1 MRKTVATQI
10 LTLVAPHVTF
20 VPAVSAMPAAAQPK
34 VVIIVGATHSTTAKY
49 RSYADIAYAE
59 ARKYTTNVVKVYSP
73 YATWSKVKSATVGAS
88 VVIYMGHGNG
98 WPSPYTYDP
107 LYTTKNGF
115 GLNATS
121 GAGDYNTKYYGEPY
135 VSTLDLADDA
145 IVLLHHLCYAA
156 GNSEPGQAAPSV
168 SVARQR
174 LDNYA
179 AGFLKAGAS
188 AVIADGH
195 RGPADYLRAL
205 FTTNKTIEQLW
216 RTQPNAQ
223 GNFVSFA
230 SKRTPGATA
239 FSDPETPTSG
249 FYRSLV
255 GDRSVTTSD
264 ILGDSYGS
272 TSGDPANLQV
282 PGNAAVG
289 TDGAGLHSDPA
300 TLTPAAATE
309 PDSVL
314 PAGTRLRVVESAGMT
329 ATDGSSVVRVEGL
342 DDEAIDGYVQAGDLL
357 PRDSA
362 PPVVRSLMTDG
373 RFSPNGDSIAD
384 TATITGR
391 LSESADWT
399 LRVRDAGGT
408 VLYARSGSGNT
419 FSGTWDGRDSSGA
432 VMPEG
437 SFAVSLTA
445 PDGWKNGPTT
455 ASASVAIDL
464 TPSQLTALTP
474 DAETVSWFAPNGDG
488 SRDTIA
494 LTATN
499 SEPGSFT
506 VRVRN
511 SDNILVRLFTVA
523 SGTGP
528 TSVVWDGKNS
538 SGAVVPDG
546 PYIMRVYPVDAYG
559 NAGTWAER
567 TVNVVAALKSVK
579 SSAAVFFPQDL
590 DSMAKTTTLSF
601 VLVRP
606 MTITWTIRDAAG
618 AIVDTRLAGIERAAG
633 TTSLVFDGRR
643 TDGTMLPPGK
653 YTSFVNATDGTLTAT
668 QAVSFEADA
677 FAPRLS
683 DTTPARGQSVTLY
696 VTSAEPLSATAPRAY
711 VYEPGLAAWSVALT
725 KTGTYTYKATLA
737 LKKGGSAGTL
747 SIKILG
753 TDSKGQIQ
761 RSTRT
766 FPLS

>member
-1 MRKTVATQI
+1 MRKAVAILI
-10 LTLVAPHVTF
+10 LTLVAALGAF
-20 VPAVSAMPAAAQPK
+20 VPAASAMPAAAQPK
-34 VVIIVGATHSTTAKY
+34 VVIIVGATHGATAKY
-49 RSYADIAYAE
+49 RTYADAAYAE

-73 YATWSKVKSATVGAS
+73 YATWTKVKAATVGAS

-121 GAGDYNTKYYGEPY
+121 GAGDSNNKYYGEPY
-135 VSTLDLADDA
+135 VRTLDLADDA

-156 GNSEPGQAAPSV
+156 GNSEPGHAQPTV

-179 AGFLKAGAS
+179 AGFLRAGAS

-195 RGPADYLRAL
+195 AGPVSYLRAL
-205 FTTNKTIEQLW
+205 FTTHQTIEQLW
-216 RTQPNAQ
+216 RTQPNAN
-223 GNFVSFA
+223 GHVATFA

-239 FSDPETPTSG
+239 FSDPDTATSG

-255 GDRSVTTSD
+255 GDRNVTTSD
-264 ILGDSYGS
+264 ILGDSYSS
-272 TSGDPANLQV
+272 TSANPTSLAV

-289 TDGAGLHSDPA
+289 TAGAGLHSDPT
-300 TLTPAAATE
+300 TLTAAAVAE

-314 PAGTRLRVVESAGMT
+314 PAGTRLRVTESAGMT
-329 ATDGSSVVRVEGL
+329 AADGSSVVRVAGL
-342 DDEAIDGYVQAGDLL
+342 DDASIDGYVQASALL
-357 PRDSA
+357 PRDGTA
-362 PPVVRSLMTDG
+362 PVVRSLTTDG
-373 RFSPNGDSIAD
+373 RFSPNGDEIAD
-384 TATITGR
+384 TATMSGR
-391 LSESADWT
+391 LSEAADWV

-408 VLYARSGSGNT
+408 VLYSRSGTGNT
-419 FSGTWDGRDSSGA
+419 FSGSWDGRNAGGS
-432 VMPEG
+432 VMPDG
-437 SFAVSLTA
+437 AYPVTVTA
-445 PDGWKNGPTT
+445 TDSWANGPTT
-455 ASASVAIDL
+455 ATASLVVD
-464 TPSQLTALTP
+464 TVPSQLTALTP
-474 DAETVSWFAPNGDG
+474 DAETVGWFAPNGDG
-488 SRDTIA
+488 SRDTTA

-511 SDNILVRLFTVA
+511 SDNVLVRLFTVA
-523 SGTGP
+523 SGTSP
-528 TSVVWDGKNS
+528 TSIVWDGKNS

-546 PYIMRVYPVDAYG
+546 PYIIRVYPVDAYG
-559 NAGTWAER
+559 NQGTWAER
-567 TVNVVAALKSVK
+567 TVNVVAALRSVK
-579 SSAAVFFPQDL
+579 ASAAVFYPQDL
-590 DSMAKTTTLSF
+590 DSMARTTTLSF
-601 VLVRP
+601 ILARH

-618 AIVDTRLAGIERAAG
+618 AVVDTRLAGVERPAG

-643 TDGTMLPPGK
+643 SDGTMLPPGR
-653 YTSFVNATDGTLTAT
+653 YSSFVNATDGTLTAT
-668 QAVSFEADA
+668 QAVAFDADA

-683 DTTPARGQSVTLY
+683 DTTPARGQTVTLY
-696 VTSAEPLSATAPRAY
+696 VTSAEPLSAAAPRAY

-761 RSTRT
+761 RTTRT